1 MPASGS
7 PGSGRADAFFK
18 RKQILSNPD
27 IAPAPRRGKARLTE
41 TAYKEIEELIVTLQ
55 LPPGAAVSE
64 SELSRRLGIGR
75 TPIREA
81 LQQLARERLVKILP
95 QRGVIVSE
103 INVAQQL
110 KLIEVRRELERL
122 VARLAALRADREQR
136 QLLRQ
141 TAADMVAAAD
151 GDEEYEFF
159 RLDNEFN
166 HLMMEA
172 CGNEFADS
180 AINLTHA
187 LSRRFWFKHRVTDM
201 QFVARLHAD
210 VAVAAA
216 DGDAK
221 RAAEASDALMDYVET
236 FTRSTIDDYGTQ
248 L

>member
-1 MPASGS
+1 M
-7 PGSGRADAFFK
+7 
-18 RKQILSNPD
+18 
-27 IAPAPRRGKARLTE
+27 TE
-41 TAYKEIEELIVTLQ
+41 KAYKEIEELIVTLQ
-55 LPPGAAVSE
+55 LPPGTAVSE
-64 SELSRRLGIGR
+64 SELSRRLEIGR

-81 LQQLARERLVKILP
+81 LQQLAREKLVKILP

-136 QLLRQ
+136 GRLRQ
-141 TAADMVAAAD
+141 LADSMLQAADND
-151 GDEEYEFF
+151 KEYEFF

-166 HLMMEA
+166 LLMKEA

-187 LSRRFWFKHRVTDM
+187 LSRRFWFKHRVSDM
-201 QFVARLHAD
+201 QFVARLHAE
-210 VAVAAA
+210 VANAAA

-221 RAAEASDALMDYVET
+221 RAEEASDSLMDYVET
-236 FTRSTIDDYGTQ
+236 FTRSSIDDYGTQ
-248 L
+248 S